1 MRHKVKKIKVKFGK
15 DANKMLMRKLLK
27 NFLKEGKIITT
38 NTKAKLLK
46 SFIDRIVFRVREDN
60 EKNRRYIMKHIGN
73 DKKLINFLF
82 KNVGETFKDIIGGYV
97 KVKRLIE
104 RSSDGSLMVQV
115 NWSKPVLLDND
126 KKEKNK
132 IVSTKKK

>member
-46 SFIDRIVFRVREDN
+46 SFIDKIVFRVREDN